1 MTQILFMFIL
11 FLIHKKSLN
20 VQTIFLANF
29 MILLAFSLFFLYSDF
44 SFTEAVVTKNQS
56 SVESIALKTIGSDS
70 NETVNP
76 LLLQQTKQFT
86 PPRVIEVAP
95 GVYTA
100 IGFGPSN
107 IMMVEGTHNIVILD
121 SGSSVDQAKN
131 VLSEFRKITDKP
143 VSALIYTNGKAD
155 HVGGAGVFVNDSK
168 INGQQLDIIAN
179 SEFPENV
186 FPSIGQIAKQKSIY
200 ELYWSGLL
208 LNKGNESDSSIS
220 SGLGPNWK
228 LGNISYVTPNIVFN
242 DTLQTTYSGINITLI
257 SAPGPSPEQIY
268 VWIPDKG
275 VLFSSDLV
283 YQSFPNLYS
292 MSGLEDVDIQSWID
306 AIDEMREL
314 NATYLIPSHLLP
326 ASGYENV
333 SDILISYRDAIS
345 YLVQQTIRYINHGF
359 NADEITE
366 ILELPPYLRDH
377 PWLQERT
384 GELSWAIRQIY
395 SYVVGWNSGDATWFN
410 PVTLQERGSKIVNGF
425 GGFNAT
431 LDEINRSLDNGE
443 YAWAAEL
450 ATYTIYAYPDNKEA
464 KLLKADALRKLGWQ
478 NPASGGRNWYLTQ
491 ANILDGKINSSTL
504 RSLPSTN
511 IVDQIL
517 PTVSIDDLLFNMIFK
532 LDPSKSPDYDL
543 ILGIY
548 LNDTEEGFTLGIR
561 NDVVEYEESF
571 PDEYNI
577 ALYTD
582 SETLKEVLVGK
593 AKLLDKIIAKK
604 VTIDG
609 DIRDFSKFVR
619 SFDQKFVIPIFANIA
634 N

>member
-1 MTQILFMFIL
+1 MIHEKSFIT
-11 FLIHKKSLN
+11 
-20 VQTIFLANF
+20 QTIFLTNF
-29 MILLAFSLFFLYSDF
+29 MILLALSLFFLYSDF
-44 SFTEAVVTKNQS
+44 SFAEAVVTKNQS
-56 SVESIALKTIGSDS
+56 SFESIAPKLIAGDG

-76 LLLQQTKQFT
+76 LLLEQRKQFT
-86 PPRVIEVAP
+86 PPKVIEVAS

-107 IMMVEGTHNIVILD
+107 IMMVEGTDSIVILD
-121 SGSSVDQAKN
+121 SGSSVDQAKI

-155 HVGGAGVFVNDSK
+155 HISGAGVFVNDSK
-168 INGQQLDIIAN
+168 IQGQHLDIIAN

-186 FPSIGQIAKQKSIY
+186 FPSVGQIAKQKSIY

-208 LNKGNESDSSIS
+208 LPKGNESDMSIGN
-220 SGLGPNWK
+220 GLGPNWK
-228 LGNISYVTPNIVFN
+228 LGNISYVNPNILFN
-242 DTLQTTYSGINITLI
+242 DTLETTYSGINITLI

-268 VWIPDKG
+268 VWIPDRG

-314 NATYLIPSHLLP
+314 NATHLIPSHLLP
-326 ASGYENV
+326 ATGYDNV
-333 SDILISYRDAIS
+333 SGILISYRDAIS

-366 ILELPPYLRDH
+366 ILKLPPYLKDH

-410 PVTLQERGSKIVNGF
+410 PVSLQERGSKIVNGF
-425 GGFNAT
+425 GGLNAT
-431 LDEINRSLDNGE
+431 LDEIKRSLDNRE

-450 ATYTIYAYPDNKEA
+450 STYTIYAYPDNKEA
-464 KLLKADALRKLGWQ
+464 KFLKADALRKLGYE
-478 NPASGGRNWYLTQ
+478 NPTSGGRNWYLTQ
-491 ANILDGKINSSTL
+491 ANILDGKINASTIQ
-504 RSLPSTN
+504 RLPNTN
-511 IVDQIL
+511 VVDQIL
-517 PTVSIDDLLFNMIFK
+517 PTVSIDDLLFNMLFK
-532 LDPSKSPDYDL
+532 LDPAKSPDYDL

-548 LNDTEEGFTLGIR
+548 LNDTEEGFTLEIR
-561 NDVVEYEESF
+561 NDVVEYEDSF
-571 PDEYNI
+571 PEEYNI

-593 AKLLDKIIAKK
+593 AKLIDKIIAEK

-609 DIRDFSKFVR
+609 DIRDFTKFVR
-619 SFDQKFVIPIFANIA
+619 SFDQKFVIPIFNNIA

>member
-1 MTQILFMFIL
+1 MIQ
-11 FLIHKKSLN
+11 KKSFI

-29 MILLAFSLFFLYSDF
+29 MILLALSLFFLYSDF
-44 SFTEAVVTKNQS
+44 SFAEAVVTKNQP
-56 SVESIALKTIGSDS
+56 SVESIVPKFIGPDS
-70 NETVNP
+70 NGTINP
-76 LLLQQTKQFT
+76 VLLEQTKQFT
-86 PPRVIEVAP
+86 PPKVMEVAP

-107 IMMVEGTHNIVILD
+107 IMMVEGTDSIVILD
-121 SGSSVDQAKN
+121 SGSSIDQAKI

-143 VSALIYTNGKAD
+143 VSAIIYTNGKAD
-155 HVGGAGVFVNDSK
+155 HVSGAGVFVNDSK
-168 INGQQLDIIAN
+168 IQGQQLDIIAN

-208 LNKGNESDSSIS
+208 LPKGNESDSSIS

-228 LGNISYVTPNIVFN
+228 LGNISYVAPNVLFN
-242 DTLQTTYSGINITLI
+242 DTLEATYSGINITLI

-306 AIDEMREL
+306 AIDAMREL

-326 ASGYENV
+326 ASGYDNV

-366 ILELPPYLRDH
+366 ILELPPYLKEH
-377 PWLQERT
+377 PWLQEKT

-410 PVTLQERGSKIVNGF
+410 PITLQERGSKIVNGF
-425 GGFNAT
+425 GGLNLT
-431 LDEINRSLDNGE
+431 LDEIKRSIDNRE
-443 YAWAAEL
+443 YSWAAEL
-450 ATYTIYAYPDNKEA
+450 ATYTIYASPDSKEA
-464 KLLKADALRKLGWQ
+464 KLLKADALRKLGWE
-478 NPASGGRNWYLTQ
+478 NPTSGGRNWYLTQ
-491 ANILDGKINSSTL
+491 ANILDAKINASTL
-504 RSLPSTN
+504 QRLPSTN

-517 PTVSIDDLLFNMIFK
+517 PAVSIDDLLFNMLFK
-532 LDPSKSPDYDL
+532 LDPAKSPDYDL

-548 LNDTEEGFTLGIR
+548 LNDTEEGFTLEIR
-561 NDVVEYEESF
+561 NDVVEYEDAF
-571 PDEYNI
+571 PEEYNI
-577 ALYTD
+577 ALFTD
-582 SETLKEVLVGK
+582 SDTLKEVLVGK
-593 AKLLDKIIAKK
+593 AKLLDKIITKK
-604 VTIDG
+604 VSIDG
-609 DIRDFSKFVR
+609 DIRDFTKFVR
-619 SFDQKFVIPIFANIA
+619 SFDQKFVIPIFSNIA

>member
-1 MTQILFMFIL
+1 MTRILFMFIL
-11 FLIHKKSLN
+11 FMIHKKSFI

-29 MILLAFSLFFLYSDF
+29 MMLLALSLLFLYSDF
-44 SFTEAVVTKNQS
+44 YFAEAVITKNQS
-56 SVESIALKTIGSDS
+56 SVESMPSTLIGPVS
-70 NETVNP
+70 NTTVNP
-76 LLLQQTKQFT
+76 LLLQQIKQFT
-86 PPRVIEVAP
+86 PPSVVEVTP
-95 GVYTA
+95 DVYTA
-100 IGFGPSN
+100 IGYGPSN
-107 IMMVEGTHNIVILD
+107 IIMLEGTDGILVID
-121 SGSSVDQAKN
+121 SGSSVDQAKM

-155 HVGGAGVFVNDSK
+155 HVSGAGIFVNDSK
-168 INGQQLDIIAN
+168 IKGQQLDIIAN

-186 FPSIGQIAKQKSIY
+186 FPSIGEIAKQKSIY

-208 LNKGNESDSSIS
+208 LPKGNESDSSIS

-228 LGNISYVTPNIVFN
+228 LGNISYATPNILFN
-242 DTLQTTYSGINITLI
+242 DTLDTTYSGINITLI

-275 VLFSSDLV
+275 ALFSSDLV

-306 AIDEMREL
+306 AIDAMREL

-326 ASGYENV
+326 ARGYDNV

-366 ILELPPYLRDH
+366 ILELPPYLKEH
-377 PWLQERT
+377 PWLQEKT

-410 PVTLQERGSKIVNGF
+410 PITLQERGSKIVNGF
-425 GGFNAT
+425 GGLNAT
-431 LDEINRSLDNGE
+431 LDEVKRSIDNRE
-443 YAWAAEL
+443 YSWAAEL
-450 ATYTIYAYPDNKEA
+450 ATYTIYAYPDNKDA
-464 KLLKADALRKLGWQ
+464 KLLKADALRKLGWE
-478 NPASGGRNWYLTQ
+478 NPTSGGRNWYLTQ
-491 ANILDGKINSSTL
+491 ADILDGKINASTL
-504 RSLPSTN
+504 QRLPSTN

-532 LDPSKSPDYDL
+532 LDPAKSPDYDL
-543 ILGIY
+543 ILGLY
-548 LNDTEEGFTLGIR
+548 LNDTEEGFTLEIR
-561 NDVVEYEESF
+561 NDVVEYEDSF
-571 PDEYNI
+571 PEEYNI
-577 ALYTD
+577 ALFTD
-582 SETLKEVLVGK
+582 SETLKDVMVGK
-593 AKLLDKIIAKK
+593 SKLLDKIIAKK
-604 VTIDG
+604 VSIDG
-609 DIRDFSKFVR
+609 DIRDFTKFVR
-619 SFDQKFVIPIFANIA
+619 SFDQKFVIPIFNNIA